1 LATPRFADPV
11 SPPSEEPL
19 HHCDHPGRRIL
30 SAKHWANPSLTAF
43 IEYENLL
50 KDLKAPAMRLTNE
63 ALGAVEFGRFRLLPH
78 RRELRADGVA
88 VELGSRAFD
97 VLIVLTE
104 ARGALVTKDEI
115 LSLVWPDTV
124 VEENNLAVQIST
136 LRKALGEDR
145 DFIRTVSG
153 RGYRFVAEIRTSV
166 AASDAETRVDRGAAA
181 TTTQSTPSSNLPTTV
196 SSLIGRE
203 PEHKEASDLFPGVV
217 EITDASSSSR
227 RPSRRL
233 DWRLFASGLARLLVA
248 SFPRILSSRN
258 QVSPKIRSIAVL
270 PLESLSSDPS
280 QDYFADGMTDEL
292 ISALGQISALR
303 VISRTSIMTYKRVR
317 KLLPE
322 IARELNV
329 EALVEGTVLRF
340 GDRVRIS
347 AQLIQVPL
355 ERHIWAQSFE
365 GDLRDTLLLQS
376 NVARAIAEQIR
387 VTVTEQEQAALRNS
401 KPVNPV
407 AYEACL
413 KGRYFIN
420 KRTGDGLKKAIEY
433 FNHAIERD
441 PTYAAAYSGLA
452 DAYALSGDWKYGVLP
467 PQDAFSKAKAA
478 ATKALALDDNLAEAH
493 ASLAFAL
500 DLYGWDWEA
509 AETEYQRAI
518 KLDPGYAT
526 AHQWYSWHLMMMG
539 RHSEGILELTKAE
552 SLDPLS
558 LIISADMADALCV
571 ARRYEE
577 AVQKSRKILEMDPNF
592 AVGHYELGQALE
604 QKNLHD
610 EAIVEFQRAIELS
623 GHSGAFDSYLGYAY
637 AKSGREEEAIKIVGD
652 LRTRHDQNPSADAD
666 IALIYVGL
674 GDRRQA
680 MIALNKAYE
689 ARFKASIL
697 LRPAFD
703 PLRSDAR
710 FQDLLRRIGLP
721 QTAGPDLVR

>member
-1 LATPRFADPV
+1 
-11 SPPSEEPL
+11 
-19 HHCDHPGRRIL
+19 
-30 SAKHWANPSLTAF
+30 
-43 IEYENLL
+43 
-50 KDLKAPAMRLTNE
+50 MRLIDE
-63 ALGAVEFGRFRLLPH
+63 ALGAVEFGRFRLLPY

-97 VLIVLTE
+97 ILMVLIE
-104 ARGALVTKDEI
+104 ARGALVTKDEF
-115 LSLVWPDTV
+115 LSRVWPETV
-124 VEENNLAVQIST
+124 VEENNLVVQISA

-153 RGYRFVAEIRTSV
+153 RGYRFVAEIRTFV
-166 AASDAETRVDRGAAA
+166 AASGAEPRVDRGAVAEA
-181 TTTQSTPSSNLPTTV
+181 PRSTPSSNLPPPV

-203 PEHKEASDLFPGVV
+203 TEHDATSDLPAGVV
-217 EITDASSSSR
+217 EITDAGS
-227 RPSRRL
+227 PSRQPPRPLAL
-233 DWRLFASGLARLLVA
+233 DWGHFASGLARLLERLC
-248 SFPRILSSRN
+248 SRILYSGDRSP
-258 QVSPKIRSIAVL
+258 PKIRSVAVL

-303 VISRTSIMTYKRVR
+303 VISRTSIMTYKGVR
-317 KLLPE
+317 EKLLPE

-329 EALVEGTVLRF
+329 EAIVEGTVLRF
-340 GDRVRIS
+340 DDRVRIT
-347 AQLIQVPL
+347 AQLIGVPV

-365 GDLRDTLLLQS
+365 GDLRDTLVLQS
-376 NVARAIAEQIR
+376 SVARAIAEQIR
-387 VTVTEQEQAALRNS
+387 ATVTEQEQAALRNS
-401 KPVNPV
+401 KPVNPLAFE
-407 AYEACL
+407 AYL

-420 KRTGDGLKKAIEY
+420 KRTGDGLNKAIEY
-433 FNHAIERD
+433 FSHASEGD

-452 DAYALSGDWKYGVLP
+452 DAYALSGDWKYGVRS

-500 DLYGWDWEA
+500 DLYGWDWET
-509 AETEYQRAI
+509 AESEYKRAI
-518 KLDPGYAT
+518 KLDPGYAP

-539 RHSEGILELTKAE
+539 RNSEGILELTKAE

-571 ARRYEE
+571 ARRYDE
-577 AVQKSRKILEMDPNF
+577 AVQKSKTILEMDPNF
-592 AVGHYELGQALE
+592 AIGHYELGQALE
-604 QKNLHD
+604 QKRLHD

-623 GHSGAFDSYLGYAY
+623 GHSGAFNSYLGYTY
-637 AKSGREEEAIKIVGD
+637 AMSGQKEEAIKIVDD
-652 LRTRHDQNPSADAD
+652 LRVRHDQNPSADAD

-674 GDRRQA
+674 GDRDRA
-680 MIALNKAYE
+680 MIALNKAYG

-703 PLRSDAR
+703 PLRSDPR

-721 QTAGPDLVR
+721 QLAACDRVH

>member
-1 LATPRFADPV
+1 MVRTD
-11 SPPSEEPL
+11 
-19 HHCDHPGRRIL
+19 
-30 SAKHWANPSLTAF
+30 
-43 IEYENLL
+43 
-50 KDLKAPAMRLTNE
+50 E

-78 RRELRADGVA
+78 RRELRADGVV

-97 VLIVLTE
+97 ILLVLIE
-104 ARGALVTKDEI
+104 ARGALVTKDEF
-115 LSLVWPDTV
+115 LSRVWPDTV
-124 VEENNLAVQIST
+124 VEENNLVVQISG

-145 DFIRTVSG
+145 NFIRTVSG

-166 AASDAETRVDRGAAA
+166 TPSGAETRRDLGAAA
-181 TTTQSTPSSNLPTTV
+181 SAVPSAPTSNLTTAVSNLMVRETEHEELSRFTARVVDIPDASPSS
-196 SSLIGRE
+196 R
-203 PEHKEASDLFPGVV
+203 H
-217 EITDASSSSR
+217 
-227 RPSRRL
+227 PSRPVH
-233 DWRLFASGLARLLVA
+233 WRLFVSGLARLLRA
-248 SFPRILSSRN
+248 SFSRFLHPRNRA
-258 QVSPKIRSIAVL
+258 SPKILSIAVL
-270 PLESLSSDPS
+270 PLESLSNDPS

-303 VISRTSIMTYKRVR
+303 VISRTSIMTYKGVR

-329 EALVEGTVLRF
+329 EAVVEGTVLRF
-340 GDRVRIS
+340 DDRVRIT
-347 AQLIQVPL
+347 AQLIRVPV

-365 GDLRDTLLLQS
+365 GDLRDTLALQS
-376 NVARAIAEQIR
+376 SVARAIAEQIR
-387 VTVTEQEQAALRNS
+387 ATVTEQEQKALQNA

-407 AYEACL
+407 AYETHL

-420 KRTGDGLKKAIEY
+420 KRAGDDLKKAIEY
-433 FNHAIERD
+433 FNQAIAID

-452 DAYALSGDWKYGVLP
+452 DAYALSGDWKYGVLA
-467 PQDAFSKAKAA
+467 PQDAFFKAKAA
-478 ATKALALDDNLAEAH
+478 ATKALALDDSLAEAH

-500 DLYGWDWEA
+500 DLYGWDWET
-509 AETEYQRAI
+509 AETEYKRAI
-518 KLDPGYAT
+518 QLDPGYAT

-539 RHSEGILELTKAE
+539 RNSEGILELAKAE

-571 ARRYEE
+571 ARRYDE
-577 AVQKSRKILEMDPNF
+577 AVQKSEKTLEMDPNF
-592 AVGHYELGQALE
+592 AVGHYELGQALV
-604 QKNLHD
+604 QKHIYD

-637 AKSGREEEAIKIVGD
+637 AMSGRKEEAFKIVSE
-652 LRTRHDQNPSADAD
+652 LEVRHDQNPSADAD

-674 GDRRQA
+674 GDWDRA
-680 MIALNKAYE
+680 MISLNKACE

-710 FQDLLRRIGLP
+710 FQDLLRRVGLP
-721 QTAGPDLVR
+721 QVAAFDRRH

>member
-1 LATPRFADPV
+1 V
-11 SPPSEEPL
+11 
-19 HHCDHPGRRIL
+19 
-30 SAKHWANPSLTAF
+30 
-43 IEYENLL
+43 
-50 KDLKAPAMRLTNE
+50 
-63 ALGAVEFGRFRLLPH
+63 
-78 RRELRADGVA
+78 
-88 VELGSRAFD
+88 
-97 VLIVLTE
+97 
-104 ARGALVTKDEI
+104 
-115 LSLVWPDTV
+115 
-124 VEENNLAVQIST
+124 VQISA

-153 RGYRFVAEIRTSV
+153 RGYRFVAEISTSV
-166 AASDAETRVDRGAAA
+166 AASEAETRVDRSAAA
-181 TTTQSTPSSNLPTTV
+181 ASAQSAQSSNLPPPA
-196 SSLIGRE
+196 SSVIGRE
-203 PEHKEASDLFPGVV
+203 TELEKVSDLPAGVV
-217 EITDASSSSR
+217 DLIDISAVPR
-227 RPSRRL
+227 RPPRPL

-248 SFPRILSSRN
+248 SFSRLLYSRN
-258 QVSPKIRSIAVL
+258 PASPKIRSIAVL

-292 ISALGQISALR
+292 ITALSQISALR
-303 VISRTSIMTYKRVR
+303 VISRTSIMTYKGVR

-329 EALVEGTVLRF
+329 EAVVEGTVLRF
-340 GDRVRIS
+340 GDRVRIT
-347 AQLIQVPL
+347 AQLIGLPV

-365 GDLRDTLLLQS
+365 GDLRDTLALQNS
-376 NVARAIAEQIR
+376 VARAIAEQILA
-387 VTVTEQEQAALRNS
+387 TVTQQEQVALQNS

-407 AYEACL
+407 AYEAYL
-413 KGRYFIN
+413 KGRYFMN

-433 FNHAIERD
+433 FSHAIERD

-452 DAYALSGDWKYGVLP
+452 DAYALSGDWKYGVLS

-500 DLYGWDWEA
+500 DLYGWDWET

-539 RHSEGILELTKAE
+539 RNSEGILELTKAE

-571 ARRYEE
+571 ARLYDE
-577 AVQKSRKILEMDPNF
+577 AVQKSKKTLEMDPNF
-592 AVGHYELGQALE
+592 AIGHYELGQALE
-604 QKNLHD
+604 QKHMHD
-610 EAIVEFQRAIELS
+610 EAISEFQRAIELS
-623 GHSGAFDSYLGYAY
+623 GHSGAFDSNLGYAY
-637 AKSGREEEAIKIVGD
+637 AVSGRKEEAIKIVND
-652 LRTRHDQNPSADAD
+652 LEARHDQNPSADAD

-674 GDRRQA
+674 GDRDQA
-680 MIALNKAYE
+680 MISLNKACE

-721 QTAGPDLVR
+721 QFERDLPR